1 VRERSAQGETMCPT
15 KTNPNLPVRIGRKGF
30 TLIELLV
37 VIAIISIL
45 ASILFPVFARA
56 RENARRAS
64 CQSNLK
70 QIGLGMM
77 MYVQDFDERMP
88 NSFNTYP
95 SSGAYSYPN
104 GVLAGA
110 SARPWYSMIFDYMKN
125 WQVFNCPSA
134 DPAIAYTG
142 GYNLDNFPYSY
153 NYASPPIGSALC
165 NNTYN
170 CGVSLGPPNG
180 STGTEAGA
188 NLASIEDVAG
198 TIFVTE
204 GSRGLVRFREDR
216 LPTEAQV
223 LAKGA
228 CSLPVGEYEVTC
240 IQSRHLNTIGTIFV
254 DGHVKAMQWQT
265 ILGKGSGSNPD
276 PNVFRYWTTASNA
289 LK

>member
-1 VRERSAQGETMCPT
+1 MCNSRTSP
-15 KTNPNLPVRIGRKGF
+15 KLSLDIGRKGF

-37 VIAIISIL
+37 VIAIIAIL
-45 ASILFPVFARA
+45 AAILFPVFARA

-95 SSGAYSYPN
+95 TTGAYNYPN
-104 GVLAGA
+104 GALSGA

-125 WQVFNCPSA
+125 WQVFNCSSA
-134 DPAIAYTG
+134 STAISYTG
-142 GYNLDNFPYSY
+142 GYNLDTFPYSY
-153 NYASPPIGSALC
+153 NYASPPIGSARC

-180 STGTEAGA
+180 PTGTEAGA

-216 LPTEAQV
+216 LPTETQV
-223 LAKGA
+223 IEQGA
-228 CSLPVGEYEVTC
+228 CSLGVGEYETTC
-240 IQSRHLNTIGTIFV
+240 LRARHLNTIGTIFV
-254 DGHVKAMQWQT
+254 DGHVKAMQWKT
-265 ILGKGSGSNPD
+265 ILGPGSGGDPN
-276 PNVFRYWTTASNA
+276 PNVFRYWTTASNP